1 MNLITKINQAKAFL
15 EITMPLPEGLTW
27 EQALLERTN
36 CARRIRER
44 NSRTDTPRPTLFI
57 VIKTSDGQP
66 SGLVVYSTDI
76 PTDNNIDLYYGASI
90 FGIPGV
96 RVLFDHIDVESR
108 IKPLRPDLHAVPVG
122 KKSYLPTQG
131 DPQPI
136 YEFMVTDIEEVE
148 QLLKY
153 IYEPG
158 KIIPMGV
165 QPHVQR
171 PHGTYKIKR
180 PRNMNYPN
188 RLRDPDFRK

>member
-1 MNLITKINQAKAFL
+1 
-15 EITMPLPEGLTW
+15 MPLPEGLTW

-44 NSRTDTPRPTLFI
+44 NSRTDSPRPTLFI

-136 YEFMVTDIEEVE
+136 YEFMVTDIEEIE

-158 KIIPMGV
+158 KIIPRGV
-165 QPHVQR
+165 QPHVER
-171 PHGTYKIKR
+171 PPGTYNLKR

-188 RLRDPDFRK
+188 RRRDPDFRK

>member
-15 EITMPLPEGLTW
+15 EITMPLPDDLTW

-153 IYEPG
+153 IFEPG
-158 KIIPMGV
+158 KIIPMGI
-165 QPHVQR
+165 QPHVER

-180 PRNMNYPN
+180 PRHMKYPN
-188 RLRDPDFRK
+188 RPRDPDFG